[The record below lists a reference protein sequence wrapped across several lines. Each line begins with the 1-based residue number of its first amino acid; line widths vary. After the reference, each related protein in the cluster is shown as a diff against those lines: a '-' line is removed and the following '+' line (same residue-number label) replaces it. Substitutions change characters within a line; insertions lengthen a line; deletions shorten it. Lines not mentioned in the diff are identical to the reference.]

1 MTPHADPV
9 APAAPSTASDPA
21 EIVVS
26 LEGITKRFGTTTA
39 LDGASLDVRRG
50 EVVVLLGLSGSGKS
64 TLLRHVDG
72 LERPTSGTVRVLG
85 REVTRLT
92 GRALREL
99 RSEVGFLFQQFEL
112 VPSLTVLENVLTGS
126 LAAVR
131 GPRLGLWSYGRA
143 AKVEALAR
151 LERVGLLDRAY
162 QRADT
167 LSGGQQQR
175 VAIARALMQR
185 PQVLLADE
193 PVASLDPESSDQV
206 MALIR
211 EIAADE
217 GLTVICSLH
226 QVDLALSWADRIV
239 GLRHGQVVLDT
250 ATEGL
255 SKAQVMEIY
264 GRVATSTDQFE
275 AIELELTAVGGGA
288 GGTTGS
294 ATGAAP
300 GTAPLRGDA
309 VR

>member
-1 MTPHADPV
+1 MTPHADPAATVV
-9 APAAPSTASDPA
+9 A
-21 EIVVS
+21 
-26 LEGITKRFGTTTA
+26 LEGITKHFGSTVA
-39 LDGASLDVRRG
+39 LDDASLTVARG

-99 RSEVGFLFQQFEL
+99 RSEVGFIFQQFEL

-275 AIELELTAVGGGA
+275 AIELELSTVGGGA
-288 GGTTGS
+288 GGATGS
-294 ATGAAP
+294 ATGTAP
-300 GTAPLRGDA
+300 GTATLRGDA

>member
-1 MTPHADPV
+1 MTPHADPAATVV
-9 APAAPSTASDPA
+9 A
-21 EIVVS
+21 
-26 LEGITKRFGTTTA
+26 LEGITKHFGSTVA
-39 LDGASLDVRRG
+39 LDDASLTVARG

-99 RSEVGFLFQQFEL
+99 RSEVGFIFQQFEL

-275 AIELELTAVGGGA
+275 AIELELSTVGSATAG
-288 GGTTGS
+288 
-294 ATGAAP
+294 ATGAAT

>member
-1 MTPHADPV
+1 MTPHADPAATVV
-9 APAAPSTASDPA
+9 A
-21 EIVVS
+21 
-26 LEGITKRFGTTTA
+26 LEGITKHFGSTVA
-39 LDGASLDVRRG
+39 LDDASLTVARG

-99 RSEVGFLFQQFEL
+99 RSEVGFIFQQFEL

-275 AIELELTAVGGGA
+275 AIELELSTVGGGA
-288 GGTTGS
+288 GGAPVDETG
-294 ATGAAP
+294 TAP

>member
-1 MTPHADPV
+1 MT
-9 APAAPSTASDPA
+9 
-21 EIVVS
+21 
-26 LEGITKRFGTTTA
+26 GTTTSPLVSVSAVTKDFGGTRA
-39 LDGASLDVRRG
+39 LHDVDLTVERG

-64 TLLRHVDG
+64 TLLRHLDG
-72 LERPTSGTVRVLG
+72 LELPTAGSVRVFDQDVAALG
-85 REVTRLT
+85 QRDL
-92 GRALREL
+92 RALRG
-99 RSEVGFLFQQFEL
+99 RVAMIFQQFEL

-126 LAAVR
+126 LATVR

-250 ATEGL
+250 ETEGL

-275 AIELELTAVGGGA
+275 AIELELSAGGA
-288 GGTTGS
+288 GGTESG
-294 ATGAAP
+294 AGAAAGPAGAAP
-300 GTAPLRGDA
+300 GAAPVAGDA

>member
-1 MTPHADPV
+1 MTPHADPAATVV
-9 APAAPSTASDPA
+9 A
-21 EIVVS
+21 
-26 LEGITKRFGTTTA
+26 LEGITKHFGSTVA
-39 LDGASLDVRRG
+39 LDDASLTVARG

-99 RSEVGFLFQQFEL
+99 RSEVGFIFQQFEL

-294 ATGAAP
+294 ATGAAT

>member
-1 MTPHADPV
+1 MTPHADPAATVV
-9 APAAPSTASDPA
+9 A
-21 EIVVS
+21 
-26 LEGITKRFGTTTA
+26 LEGITKHFGSTVA
-39 LDGASLDVRRG
+39 LDDASLTVARG

-99 RSEVGFLFQQFEL
+99 RSEVGFIFQQFEL

-288 GGTTGS
+288 GS
-294 ATGAAP
+294 ATGAAT

>member
-1 MTPHADPV
+1 MQGVTH
-9 APAAPSTASDPA
+9 PA
-21 EIVVS
+21 ETVVR
-26 LEGITKRFGTTTA
+26 LDGITKRFGDTVA
-39 LDGASLDVRRG
+39 LDAASLTVRRG

-72 LERPTSGTVRVLG
+72 LERPTEGRVTVLG
-85 REVTRLT
+85 REVADLG
-92 GRALREL
+92 GRALRLL
-99 RSEVGFLFQQFEL
+99 RSEVGFIFQQFEL

-126 LAAVR
+126 LAGIR

-239 GLRHGQVVLDT
+239 GLRHGRVVLDT
-250 ATEGL
+250 ETEGL
-255 SKAQVMEIY
+255 TKAQVMEIY

-275 AIELELTAVGGGA
+275 AIELELGVTGVG
-288 GGTTGS
+288 S
-294 ATGAAP
+294 AP
-300 GTAPLRGDA
+300 GTAGGAASVTGDA

>member
-1 MTPHADPV
+1 MTPHADPAATVV
-9 APAAPSTASDPA
+9 A
-21 EIVVS
+21 
-26 LEGITKRFGTTTA
+26 LEGITKHFGSTVA
-39 LDGASLDVRRG
+39 LDDASLTVARG

-99 RSEVGFLFQQFEL
+99 RSEVGFIFQQFEL

-275 AIELELTAVGGGA
+275 AIELELSTVGGGA

-294 ATGAAP
+294 ATGTAP

>member
-1 MTPHADPV
+1 MTPHADP
-9 APAAPSTASDPA
+9 SET
-21 EIVVS
+21 VVS
-26 LEGITKRFGTTTA
+26 LEGITKRFGETVA
-39 LDGASLDVRRG
+39 LDDASLTVRRG

-72 LERPTSGTVRVLG
+72 LERPTSGTVHVLG
-85 REVTRLT
+85 HEVTALT

-99 RSEVGFLFQQFEL
+99 RSEVGFIFQQFEL

-131 GPRLGLWSYGRA
+131 GPRLCLWSYGRA
-143 AKVEALAR
+143 ARAEALAR
-151 LERVGLLDRAY
+151 LERVGLLERAY

-211 EIAADE
+211 EIAVDE

-239 GLRHGQVVLDT
+239 GLRHGAVVLDT
-250 ATEGL
+250 ETEGL

-264 GRVATSTDQFE
+264 GRVATSTDQMA
-275 AIELELTAVGGGA
+275 AIELELA
-288 GGTTGS
+288 
-294 ATGAAP
+294 
-300 GTAPLRGDA
+300 GDA

>member
-1 MTPHADPV
+1 MTPHADPAATVV
-9 APAAPSTASDPA
+9 A
-21 EIVVS
+21 
-26 LEGITKRFGTTTA
+26 LEGITKHFGSTVA
-39 LDGASLDVRRG
+39 LDDASLTVARG

-99 RSEVGFLFQQFEL
+99 RSEVGFIFQQFEL

-143 AKVEALAR
+143 ARVEALAR

-275 AIELELTAVGGGA
+275 AIELELSTVGGGA
-288 GGTTGS
+288 GAPGTATGTT
-294 ATGAAP
+294 TGTAP

>member
-1 MTPHADPV
+1 MTPHADPAATVV
-9 APAAPSTASDPA
+9 A
-21 EIVVS
+21 
-26 LEGITKRFGTTTA
+26 LEGITKHFGSTVA
-39 LDGASLDVRRG
+39 LDDASLTVARG

-99 RSEVGFLFQQFEL
+99 RSEVGFIFQQFEL

-294 ATGAAP
+294 ATGAAT
-300 GTAPLRGDA
+300 GTALLRGDA

>member
-1 MTPHADPV
+1 MTPHADP
-9 APAAPSTASDPA
+9 A
-21 EIVVS
+21 ETVVS
-26 LEGITKRFGTTTA
+26 IEGVTKRFGTTVA
-39 LDGASLDVRRG
+39 LDGASLTVRRG

-72 LERPTSGTVRVLG
+72 LERPTDGRVTVLG
-85 REVTRLT
+85 REVTALS

-99 RSEVGFLFQQFEL
+99 RSEVGFIFQQFEL

-143 AKVEALAR
+143 ARTEALAR
-151 LERVGLLDRAY
+151 LERVGLLERAY

-211 EIAADE
+211 EIAVDE

-239 GLRHGQVVLDT
+239 GLRHGAVVLDT
-250 ATEGL
+250 ETEGL

-264 GRVATSTDQFE
+264 GRVATSTDQMA
-275 AIELELTAVGGGA
+275 AIELELA
-288 GGTTGS
+288 
-294 ATGAAP
+294 
-300 GTAPLRGDA
+300 GDA

>member
-1 MTPHADPV
+1 MTPHADPAATVV
-9 APAAPSTASDPA
+9 A
-21 EIVVS
+21 
-26 LEGITKRFGTTTA
+26 LEGITKHFGSTVA
-39 LDGASLDVRRG
+39 LDDASLTVARG

-99 RSEVGFLFQQFEL
+99 RSEVGFIFQQFEL

-239 GLRHGQVVLDT
+239 GLRHGQIVLDT

-294 ATGAAP
+294 ATGTAP